1 MTTQTMSRWFVT
13 AALLLAASASLAAG
27 ARKTSEAPQP
37 KPAPKAEEP
46 GAIQKGE
53 TVHVRVGSGNVL
65 TFPSRVLRVA
75 LGDEKIVAIHV
86 VEARQVLLQGL
97 APGRSSAYVWMA
109 DGRRLRYELVV
120 SPRLEALEAVL
131 AELDP
136 HIALET
142 SGDGSTLVLTGKVK
156 DERVVNE
163 ARRLAEEMLGAGGN
177 AAMSRVVNLLQ
188 FPGASEAD
196 FRLATA
202 LATVDP
208 RIRLRRMQVG
218 AKVDNAADAVV
229 LEGNVKDISSLVRA
243 MTLAELQLGGV
254 GGKIEPLDGEAFQGG
269 RNRNFSGGGGLQGL
283 QGSDS
288 PPSGLAAYV
297 ARGLVLKSASGRVL
311 SFLEV
316 DELPQIM
323 VSIRVL
329 QIDRGRARRLGIDY
343 RFDAEHLS
351 VGSYQQP
358 GRTGIAAPPT
368 STPSVSGLLGGNI
381 VASFIDKT
389 LAVVAAI
396 DLLQQRDVARSVA
409 EPNITTLS
417 GESASVLV
425 GGEVPIP
432 TTTVGQSTS
441 IQGFLFQD
449 FGVRLDIR
457 PTLAPSGLVAMEI
470 SPSIIR
476 PTADL
481 SVSGVPGF
489 QVQSVQTTA
498 KVAPG
503 QSLVIGG
510 LISFEEE
517 LKKRGV
523 PGLSDIPVMKH
534 LFSWEGRTLQE
545 QEILFIITP
554 RILDEGPRQ
563 LAEAIEWRDVTP
575 LAPGTIV
582 ELPAIDLE
590 TARPPQ
596 PGALGRDGLP
606 PSFTTSPNVP
616 PPAPVTPM
624 PLVSRS
630 TAPPIATASIGPGLR
645 ASLTS
650 TYDIEILA
658 LPHKGDAWSR
668 LAKRLTA
675 DARNWRELASL
686 NETGE
691 VLTSEMKIRVPFAML
706 RPELQKQIKDALL
719 PSGSTHEAGWKKAEA
734 EKVSK

>member
-1 MTTQTMSRWFVT
+1 MTRLG
-13 AALLLAASASLAAG
+13 ALLAAAALVVAG
-27 ARKTSEAPQP
+27 NVMAARAPKTNKAPQP
-37 KPAPKAEEP
+37 VPAPKAEEP

-65 TFPSRVLRVA
+65 TFPSRVIRVA

-109 DGRRLRYELVV
+109 DGRRLRYELIV

-156 DERVVNE
+156 DERVVIE
-163 ARRLAEEMLGAGGN
+163 ARRLADEMLGASGN
-177 AAMSRVVNLLQ
+177 ASLSRVVNLLQ
-188 FPGASEAD
+188 FPGSNEAD
-196 FRLATA
+196 FRLTAA
-202 LATVDP
+202 LAAVDP

-218 AKVDNAADAVV
+218 AKTNNAADAVV
-229 LEGNVKDISSLVRA
+229 LEGNVKDVSSLVRA
-243 MTLAELQLGGV
+243 MTLAELQLGGI
-254 GGKIEPLDGEAFQGG
+254 GGKIEPLDGTAFQGG
-269 RNRNFSGGGGLQGL
+269 RNRNFSGSSGLQQGL

-343 RFDAEHLS
+343 RLDAEHLS
-351 VGSYQQP
+351 VGSVHQP
-358 GRTGIAAPPT
+358 GRTEVGTPP
-368 STPSVSGLLGGNI
+368 STPSVAGLLGGNI
-381 VASFIDKT
+381 VASFVDKT

-432 TTTVGQSTS
+432 TTTVGQNTS
-441 IQGFLFQD
+441 VQGFLFQD

-523 PGLSDIPVMKH
+523 PGLSEIPVMKH

-545 QEILFIITP
+545 QEILFVITP
-554 RILDEGPRQ
+554 RILDEGPGQ
-563 LAEAIEWRDVTP
+563 LADAIQWRDVTP
-575 LAPGTIV
+575 LPPGTTV
-582 ELPAIDLE
+582 ELPAIDLD
-590 TARPPQ
+590 TARAPQ
-596 PGALGRDGLP
+596 PGTLGRDGLP
-606 PSFTTSPNVP
+606 PSFTNFPAVP
-616 PPAPVTPM
+616 PAAPITPM
-624 PLVSRS
+624 PRVTRS
-630 TAPPIATASIGPGLR
+630 TAPPLATATIAPGLR

-650 TYDIEILA
+650 TFAIEVIA
-658 LPHKGDAWSR
+658 LPHKGDAWTR

-675 DARNWRELASL
+675 DAGNWRQLAEL
-686 NETGE
+686 NGTGE
-691 VLTSEMKIRVPFAML
+691 SLTSEARIRVPFAML

-719 PSGSTHEAGWKKAEA
+719 PRGSAHETAWRKAEA
-734 EKVSK
+734 ERTASR